1 MLLVGTVFWGFGYAW
16 SKEGADGINRAAGA
30 DLHSLLGPMLVLMLR
45 FGLGGI
51 IWMIIFPAARTGWTW
66 AHFRSAVILGF
77 LLALQMTSQ
86 VLGLLFTG
94 ASIAAFLTSLTVL
107 FVPLILTLALRK
119 PPGLGTWIGVLLA
132 TLGVWL
138 MTGAS
143 GGHFGIGELLG
154 LGSALGCS
162 VYLLTVNHLVPRAG
176 VDRMAAG
183 QFLVCGIL
191 CAIVL
196 LPLRNQL
203 PTMRALLHETAAIR
217 DIALLTLLP
226 TLLAYGLLSHFQP
239 RVDPT
244 RAAILYLAEP
254 IFAALYAR
262 ATLGETMTSRQ
273 ISGAALILV
282 ANGVVEVVAKRR
294 ASPVR
299 SFAQEE
305 LGLGLEVHEAA
316 NARRK
321 E

>member
-1 MLLVGTVFWGFGYAW
+1 
-16 SKEGADGINRAAGA
+16 
-30 DLHSLLGPMLVLMLR
+30 
-45 FGLGGI
+45 
-51 IWMIIFPAARTGWTW
+51 
-66 AHFRSAVILGF
+66 
-77 LLALQMTSQ
+77 
-86 VLGLLFTG
+86 
-94 ASIAAFLTSLTVL
+94 
-107 FVPLILTLALRK
+107 
-119 PPGLGTWIGVLLA
+119 
-132 TLGVWL
+132 
-138 MTGAS
+138 
-143 GGHFGIGELLG
+143 
-154 LGSALGCS
+154 
-162 VYLLTVNHLVPRAG
+162 
-176 VDRMAAG
+176 MAAG

-203 PTMRALLHETAAIR
+203 PPVRALLHQTLAIR

-262 ATLGETMTSRQ
+262 AALGETMTSRQ

-294 ASPVR
+294 ASPVP
-299 SFAQEE
+299 SFAQEQ
-305 LGLGLEVHEAA
+305 LGLGLEVHEDP
-316 NARRK
+316 NARPK